1 MNNNCQKSTQQEE
14 IFDEELQAMGI
25 PFEDETEPK
34 EMPRMEPDASADAAK
49 AKCKQVCQEGQGQ
62 AKNTNWY
69 PMEKRNTSL
78 QDRLVGCVKWMGICG
93 GISMLLWWFQIND
106 LMAMQAAYPC
116 IVACGIL
123 GGFGVGKN
131 AVK

>member
-1 MNNNCQKSTQQEE
+1 MSKEE
-14 IFDEELQAMGI
+14 IMDEELIGMVSYT
-25 PFEDETEPK
+25 DETVPA
-34 EMPRMEPDASADAAK
+34 EMPRMEPDASADTSK
-49 AKCKQVCQEGQGQ
+49 AKCTNLCQEGWGR
-62 AKNTNWY
+62 AKDANWH
-69 PMEKRNTSL
+69 PIENRKTSL

>member
-1 MNNNCQKSTQQEE
+1 MCKDE
-14 IFDEELQAMGI
+14 IMDEELTGMVNYT
-25 PFEDETEPK
+25 DETVPA
-34 EMPRMEPDASADAAK
+34 EMPCMDRKPEGKEKPAAVDAEHASFP
-49 AKCKQVCQEGQGQ
+49 VR
-62 AKNTNWY
+62 
-69 PMEKRNTSL
+69 KRGTM
-78 QDRLVGCVKWMGICG
+78 DRVKGCATWGLICG
-93 GISMLLWWFQIND
+93 GISMLMGWSYVND